1 MQRRAFLLGA
11 PLVVAGCAGGDSVWA
26 PDSAV
31 NAAMFLGTGPKALTL
46 YTMRNTGSGNGAH
59 SSVLID
65 ASQRV
70 LFDPAGSFANA
81 RIPERNDVLFGMSP
95 QIEDYYVS
103 YHARETYY
111 VEGQRVVVSADVAEQ
126 ALRLALAYGPVGQG
140 SCTRAASA
148 ILGQLPGFESIRSTL
163 FPNTLRNRFA
173 LLPGVEL
180 TEYRE
185 ADGDDKSFA
194 AAQIDAALKA
204 SQ

>member
-1 MQRRAFLLGA
+1 MQRRPFILGA
-11 PLVVAGCAGGDSVWA
+11 PLVVAGCAGGQSVWA

-31 NAAMFLGTGPKALTL
+31 SAAMFLGTGPKALTL
-46 YTMRNTGSGNGAH
+46 YTMRNIGSGNGAH
-59 SSVLID
+59 SSILID

-95 QIEDYYVS
+95 PIEDYYVS
-103 YHARETYY
+103 YHARATYY
-111 VEGQRVVVSADVAEQ
+111 VEGQRIAVSADVAEQ

-148 ILGQLPGFESIRSTL
+148 ILGQLPGFESINSML
-163 FPNTLRNRFA
+163 FPNALRNKVA
-173 LLPGVEL
+173 LLPDVEL

-185 ADGDDKSFA
+185 TDADDKSIA
-194 AAQIDAALKA
+194 AAQIDAALK
-204 SQ
+204 SGQ

>member
-1 MQRRAFLLGA
+1 MRRRAFLLGA
-11 PLVVAGCAGGDSVWA
+11 PLVVAGCAGGQSVWA

-31 NAAMFLGTGPKALTL
+31 DAAMFLGTGPKALTL

-59 SSVLID
+59 SSILID

-70 LFDPAGSFANA
+70 LFDPAGSFANT

-111 VEGQRVVVSADVAEQ
+111 VEGQHIVVSAAVAEQ
-126 ALRLALAYGPVGQG
+126 ALQLALAYGPVGQG
-140 SCTRAASA
+140 RCSRATSA
-148 ILGQLPGFESIRSTL
+148 ILGQLPGFESINSTL
-163 FPNTLRNRFA
+163 FPNALRDKFA
-173 LLPGVEL
+173 KIAGVEL

-185 ADGDDKSFA
+185 TDSDDKSVA
-194 AAQIDAALKA
+194 AAQINAALK
-204 SQ
+204 SGQ